1 MTSVLIARATV
12 SNPAK
17 RKAYGDWHSK
27 HVFNVAVK
35 EMSSQGL
42 IAARRGWSLTN
53 PEIHISAYWFA
64 DEASMK
70 AAAQVAPKYV
80 EILEKELP
88 DVTRTLEQMT
98 AAEEWGEGRRR
109 RIAQRPSS
117 A

>member
-1 MTSVLIARATV
+1 
-12 SNPAK
+12 
-17 RKAYGDWHSK
+17 
-27 HVFNVAVK
+27 VFNEAIK
-35 EMSSQGL
+35 DMASHGL
-42 IAARRGWSLTN
+42 IAARRGWSLSS

-70 AAAQVAPKYV
+70 AAAAQAAPKYV